1 MGNSSQFGAS
11 HAGNGLPLIVEIN
24 EQIKDILRISNE
36 INLAAINAMLIANKI
51 SKGKSGFGVVSSELR
66 IFSTQLSE
74 AMQVLLGYVTV
85 LVQEMAGQIRL
96 NKVLQL
102 QQAACAGS
110 QQAACLGG
118 VVQSKLDGLAERDT
132 ARKQH
137 HDKLVAAVTRAK
149 RLCVMG
155 LSLSYSAKIEA
166 VYGESQAGALKQ
178 VSEGVEH
185 AISAIL
191 QTLEKLEKQLERD
204 V

>member
-1 MGNSSQFGAS
+1 MGNSSQVGAS

-24 EQIKDILRISNE
+24 EQIKDVLRISNE

-66 IFSTQLSE
+66 IFSTQLSK
-74 AMQVLLGYVTV
+74 AMQTLFGYVTA
-85 LVQEMAGQIRL
+85 LVQEMAGQICL

-102 QQAACAGS
+102 QQAACAES
-110 QQAACLGG
+110 QQAACLDG
-118 VVQSKLDGLAERDT
+118 VVPRKLDGLAVRDT

-137 HDKLVAAVTRAK
+137 HDKLLAAVFSAK
-149 RLCVMG
+149 KLCVMG
-155 LSLSYSAKIEA
+155 LSLSYSAKIES
-166 VYGESQAGALKQ
+166 VYGESQVGALKQ

-185 AISAIL
+185 AISAIF

-204 V
+204 A